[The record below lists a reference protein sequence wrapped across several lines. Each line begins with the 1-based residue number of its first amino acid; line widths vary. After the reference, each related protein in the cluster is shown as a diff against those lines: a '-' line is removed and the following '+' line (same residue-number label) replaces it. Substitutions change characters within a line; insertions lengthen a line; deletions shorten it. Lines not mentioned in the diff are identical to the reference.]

1 MKVMMFSTRS
11 YEPER
16 YQRTNQ
22 ERHTLTMVKERLDC
36 NTAKLAQG
44 SSAIIVFVS
53 DDLSAEV
60 LKKLAEYGVRL
71 IICRSAGVD
80 HVDLKTAKSLGI
92 TVANCPQYSPSAVA
106 EFAVGLLLALNRKII
121 RSYQQVQ
128 EHNFTVDALLGSE
141 LSHMT
146 IGIIGTGHIGVAFAR
161 IMRGFGARILAFDP
175 IENPE
180 CISLGVSY
188 CPLEKI
194 LSESDAISL
203 HTPLVPATH
212 HLINRNNITLMK
224 KGVLLVNT
232 ARGACVDTQAVIEGI
247 ESGIISGY
255 AADVYE
261 YERGVFFEDY
271 SNKELNDNLLL
282 KLLALPQVLI
292 TPHQAF
298 FTETALQNMA
308 NNVFE
313 NLDQFESTGTTS
325 YEVKI

>member
-1 MKVMMFSTRS
+1 MKVTMFSTRS

-16 YQRTNQ
+16 YERINQ
-22 ERHTLTMVKERLDC
+22 KRHMLTMVKEHLDRD
-36 NTAKLAQG
+36 TAILAQG

-53 DDLSAEV
+53 DDLSAAV

-71 IICRSAGVD
+71 IVCRSAGVD
-80 HVDLKTAKSLGI
+80 HVDLTTAKTLGI
-92 TVANCPQYSPSAVA
+92 AIANCPQYSPSAVA

-121 RSYQQVQ
+121 HAYHQVQ
-128 EHNFTVDALLGSE
+128 EHNFTVDALLGAE

-146 IGIIGTGHIGVAFAR
+146 IGIIGTGHIGSAYAR
-161 IMRGFGARILAFDP
+161 MMAGFGSRLLAFDP
-175 IENPE
+175 IENPD
-180 CISLGVSY
+180 CISVGVSY
-188 CPLEKI
+188 CSLEKI

-203 HTPLVPATH
+203 HTPFVPATH
-212 HLINRNNITLMK
+212 HLINRNTIAKMK
-224 KGVLLVNT
+224 RGMLLVNT
-232 ARGACVDTQAVIEGI
+232 ARGACVDIQAVIEGI

-271 SNKELNDNLLL
+271 SNKELKDSLLL
-282 KLLALPQVLI
+282 KLMAMPQVLI

-308 NNVFE
+308 MNVFE
-313 NLDQFESTGTTS
+313 NLDQFENTGS
-325 YEVKI
+325 PRFPA